1 MSEDINALEV
11 SVMDAGRQL
20 SDHEKL
26 FGVIIK
32 DGEKYDTDSLFD
44 ATAFDDFLKWGKI
57 RKVSDFSVRSNDYI
71 RGYVGGGWRILSMRP
86 IEHDELDAIIR
97 EIDTATSTADLLKGK
112 DIDRA
117 YKPQDIKTKVSHRFR
132 INMTHIKSP
141 ISDSEAYAVVARVLP
156 EMPPTTTQ
164 LGIEPELVA
173 AFHRPNS
180 ISLITGGTGSGKS
193 TLIYALVRHFIEEGK
208 KSTTGYH
215 ILDYSKPIEYVIN
228 DIESQSFL
236 SQSEVGSMLR
246 DFDSSLESA
255 QWQYAVRNAMRRKPD
270 IIVVGET
277 RDRPTFDA
285 VLTAA
290 NTGHDTITTLHNNS
304 CASSLQRGLR
314 FYAHEERLGV
324 GTDLV
329 GYLNCIIN
337 QQLVNGVDGLRKFAL
352 REFIVM
358 NDYVRNTLLGTPN
371 VEKWPKILQDII
383 LENSDK
389 PKEKRKVFCRSK
401 VDHAKERYN
410 NGEISLETVKEIEA
424 QTVGLEASIQTI
436 GDQEA
441 VDTTV

>member
-1 MSEDINALEV
+1 MSEISKDEA
-11 SVMDAGRQL
+11 QL

-26 FGVIIK
+26 FGVIIQ
-32 DGEKYDTDSLFD
+32 DGEKYDIPHNFD
-44 ATAFDDFLKWGKI
+44 ATGFDNFLKWGKE

-71 RGYVGGGWRILSMRP
+71 RGYVGGGWRILSGRTV
-86 IEHDELDAIIR
+86 EHDEVDAIIR
-97 EIDTATSTADLLKGK
+97 QIDTATSTADLLKGK

-117 YKPQDIKTKVSHRFR
+117 YRPKDMITKIVHRFR
-132 INMTHIKSP
+132 INMTGIKSP
-141 ISDSEAYAVVARVLP
+141 VSDSEAYAIIARMLP
-156 EMPPTTTQ
+156 EMPPTTEQ
-164 LGIEPELVA
+164 LGIEPELVH
-173 AFHRPNS
+173 AFHKSNS

-193 TLIYALVRHFIEEGK
+193 TLIYAFIRHFIELGK
-208 KSTTGYH
+208 TQKTGLH

-228 DIESQSFL
+228 DIDSQSFL

-270 IIVVGET
+270 VIVVGET
-277 RDRPTFDA
+277 RDKPTFDA

-314 FYAHEERLGV
+314 FYAYEERLGV

-337 QQLVNGVDGLRKFAL
+337 QQLVNGADSRKKFAL

-358 NDYVRNTLLGTPN
+358 NDYVRNCLLSVPD
-371 VEKWPKILQDII
+371 VEKWPRLLQDII
-383 LENSDK
+383 LDNSDK
-389 PKEKRKVFCRSK
+389 PVGTRKVFCRSK

-410 NGEISLETVKEIEA
+410 AGEISLETLEAIRA
-424 QTVGLEASIQTI
+424 QTIGMESSLNDI
-436 GDQEA
+436 GDQEI
-441 VDTTV
+441 VDTTP